1 MRLNRMW
8 WKTEVEEAVTTA
20 PDNSP
25 YTDRPANTAVL
36 LMQVARPHQ
45 WTKNLF
51 VLAPLLFSG
60 RLGESAAIV
69 HAVIAFFCFC
79 LASSTIYVFNDTRDA
94 AADRMHPVK
103 RFRPLASG
111 ELSIGMA
118 SAWCAALAIAS
129 MVTGLAGGA
138 GLAWLCAL
146 YLVLMFAYCLSLKR
160 VVIVD
165 AMLIAIGFV
174 IRVIGGAVAI
184 SVTPSHWLII
194 CAFLLALY
202 LAFTKRRQELLA
214 LGGDASSHRSSL
226 GAYTIPFLDQ
236 VSTILLSAIVV
247 CYALYTVSPDTV
259 ARVGTTNMVYGTLF
273 VLYGLLRYL
282 HLVQTGSKGDDPGR
296 LLIGDL
302 SLGGAV
308 AGWVV
313 YNAAVVYW
321 NVLLRVGGRSV

>member
-1 MRLNRMW
+1 MA
-8 WKTEVEEAVTTA
+8 T
-20 PDNSP
+20 PDNSSR
-25 YTDRPANTAVL
+25 TSAGAL
-36 LMQVARPHQ
+36 LVQIARPHQ

-60 RLGESAAIV
+60 RIGDSRAILQAAV
-69 HAVIAFFCFC
+69 SFFCFC
-79 LASSTIYVFNDTRDA
+79 LASSAVYVFNDAQDA

-111 ELSIGMA
+111 ALPIGLA
-118 SAWCAALAIAS
+118 LGWCALLAVAS
-129 MVTGLAGGA
+129 LLTGLAA
-138 GLAWLCAL
+138 GPGLTWLCGL
-146 YLVLMFAYCLSLKR
+146 YLVLMFAYCSSLKR
-160 VVIVD
+160 VVIID

-174 IRVIGGAVAI
+174 IRVVGGAVAI
-184 SVTPSHWLII
+184 GVTPSHWLII

-202 LAFTKRRQELLA
+202 LAFTKRRQELLV
-214 LGGDASSHRSSL
+214 LGDDASGHRPSL

-282 HLVQTGSKGDDPGR
+282 HLVQTQSHGGDPGK
-296 LLIGDL
+296 LLVGDL
-302 SLGGAV
+302 PLGGSV
-308 AGWVV
+308 ICWVV
-313 YNAAVVYW
+313 FNAVIIYW
-321 NVLLRVGGRSV
+321 GTLARLGSRWV